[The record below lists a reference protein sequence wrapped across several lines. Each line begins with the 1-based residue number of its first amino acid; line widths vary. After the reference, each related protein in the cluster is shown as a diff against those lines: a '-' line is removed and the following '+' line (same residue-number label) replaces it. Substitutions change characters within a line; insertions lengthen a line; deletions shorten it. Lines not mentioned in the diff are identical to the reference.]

1 MHFYPPEKSIGPGVC
16 QLSKKSF
23 GGRMKIKV
31 RIGGAVLLI
40 GVIGIGRSAHGQITT
55 ASIHGIVTDPAGA
68 VVPNVEISILN
79 TSNGI
84 SVSAKSNGSGYFKV
98 TSLQVGGPYTI
109 SVVSLGFSKFSVSG
123 IQLNVND
130 DREVN
135 AKLSVGTASQ
145 SVEVTGAGVQ
155 VETAETQLKTDI
167 LSDVVTQLPL
177 LGRDATALQK
187 SAPGVVE
194 AADRFGGFSAN
205 GAQIE
210 QNSYLLDGTDV
221 NDSAI
226 QTEGLVIN
234 PDAIGELAI
243 GTSTINPEY
252 SRNSGAVPN
261 QARNAVTISF
271 PGDGFE
277 FYRDSFL
284 NMRVY
289 FALPGQKPPIHQNVY
304 GGTVGGPVFKDKL
317 FFFTAYQGVKNSLA
331 VTQNTQVFSPSQRGG
346 DFSADVNKITGVPN
360 SQVPTGSPAGTLNGL
375 SSNPLPFAI
384 AGCSAGTPWNACPG
398 LASVSVPSSN
408 WNTVASSLFQTY
420 VPAPNVTQQSG
431 NGSTSYFYNF
441 NNSNTLKDDQGIIRI
456 DYHPTLNATIW
467 ASSVFDSE
475 PTFNLLPFGG
485 ATLPGFSQVNTSHI
499 KVFDAD
505 FSHIFSSRTI
515 NELRAGY
522 YRFNYAAVEP
532 AKIVQPSSAGFNIS
546 PQSSSAGLPV
556 IDILGYFNLGFSFEG
571 PQPRK
576 DTNLLVQD
584 VFTKIA
590 GNHSL
595 KFGGTFEQFG
605 VDNPYFADNDGIYE
619 MNGNG
624 TFSSGDP
631 AIDFLMGI
639 PSSYTQDSG
648 SLIAAISREYYAFA
662 QDSWKATS
670 DLNIN
675 YGISWDTETPWAN
688 HQFNGI
694 AITCWQNST
703 ATSKIFPGD
712 APGLLYPGDPGCT
725 NYGAATVKWNH
736 FGPRIGFAW
745 SPSSGPSALV
755 GTSGSHDLAVR
766 AGFGVYFNRDQEE
779 EALQNLSSPPF
790 LFASR
795 GAADLGGS
803 PGFQDPFSDVAGR
816 AGLTETNPFPYQRPG
831 PGATLDWQDNY
842 AELDLSQPSKQYL
855 PPYAYNF
862 NLNVQR
868 ALNRTMVMQ
877 VGYVGSL
884 GRKLARTYDADP
896 ITAAGHSACLADT
909 TGCATQLSLIHLL
922 YPQYTAQP
930 ATTSSGIPWYLSVAQ
945 QASTGAS
952 SYHSLQVSL
961 QQQLTHGLYFTL
973 AFPYSHALGDY
984 SGYESSYG
992 NGTPNGVGF
1001 LNGRAIN
1008 YTPGFEHLNY
1018 GNSDYDA
1025 RHRFVALYVYEI
1037 PVLSVMKNNLI
1048 LNEIL
1053 GKWHVSGTTA
1063 LQTGF
1068 PVSISEAGAYQSGW
1082 CDQFSYYGCGDNPNT
1097 SSFQIQKMN
1106 PRAAGHQY
1114 FDTSTFSPEP
1124 VGTFGNVGRNFF
1136 NGPGYNYTN
1145 LQLYKDFPLLKDN
1158 RAYIQVRLESYH
1170 VFNHTNFA
1178 EPDGNFGDS
1187 TFGQIESVIQPASF
1201 GVSAGDP
1208 QPGRATQLAAKI
1220 YF

>member
-1 MHFYPPEKSIGPGVC
+1 MKS
-16 QLSKKSF
+16 
-23 GGRMKIKV
+23 RMSL
-31 RIGGAVLLI
+31 AFAFLLI
-40 GVIGIGRSAHGQITT
+40 AFVGSAFGQVTT
-55 ASIHGIVTDPAGA
+55 SAIHGTVTDPAGA
-68 VVPNVEISILN
+68 VVPNVEITVLN

-84 SVSAKSNGSGYFKV
+84 AVTARSDGSGYFRV
-98 TSLQVGGPYTI
+98 THLQIGGPYTV
-109 SVVSLGFSKFSVSG
+109 SVVSSGFSKFTVSG

-130 DREVN
+130 DREVSV
-135 AKLSVGTASQ
+135 KLSVGSAAQ
-145 SVEVTGAGVQ
+145 SIEVTGAGVQ

-167 LSDVVTQLPL
+167 LSDTVTQLPL

-210 QNSYLLDGTDV
+210 QNSYLLDGADV

-226 QTEGLVIN
+226 QTEGLVVN

-243 GTSTINPEY
+243 VTSTINPEY
-252 SRNSGAVPN
+252 SRNSGAILN
-261 QARNAVTISF
+261 QTLKAGGNAF
-271 PGDGFE
+271 HGDGFE
-277 FYRDSFL
+277 FYRDTFL
-284 NMRVY
+284 NTRDY
-289 FALPGQKPPIHQNVY
+289 FALPGQKPPIHQNIY
-304 GGTVGGPVFKDKL
+304 GGTLGGPILKNKL
-317 FFFTAYQGVKNSLA
+317 FFFTAYQGTKNSLA
-331 VTQNTQVFSPSQRGG
+331 ATQNTQVFSPAQRNG
-346 DFSADVNKITGVPN
+346 DFSADVNKLTGVPN
-360 SQVPTGSPAGTLNGL
+360 SQVPTGAAPGTLNGL
-375 SSNPLPFAI
+375 SSKPLPFAL

-398 LASVSVPSSN
+398 LAGVNVPSSS
-408 WNTVASSLFQTY
+408 WDTVANSFFQTY
-420 VPAPNVTQQSG
+420 VPAPNVTQQGG

-441 NNSNTLKDDQGIIRI
+441 NNSGTLKDDQGIIRI
-456 DYHPTLNATIW
+456 DYHPTSNDTIW
-467 ASSVFDSE
+467 ASSVFDSS

-485 ATLPGFSQVNTSHI
+485 ATLPGFSQVNASHI

-505 FSHIFSSRTI
+505 FSHIFNPSTI

-522 YRFNYAAVEP
+522 YRFNYASVEP
-532 AKIVQPSSAGFNIS
+532 AKIVQPNSVGFNIS
-546 PQSSSAGLPV
+546 PQSPAAGLPV
-556 IDILGYFNLGFSFEG
+556 VNILGYFNLGFSFEG

-576 DTNLLVQD
+576 DTNLLAQD
-584 VFTKIA
+584 IFTKTI

-605 VDNPYFADNDGIYE
+605 VDNPYDSDNDGIYSV
-619 MNGNG
+619 NGNSS
-624 TFSSGDP
+624 FSSGDP

-639 PSSYTQDSG
+639 PSTYTQTSG
-648 SLIAAISREYYAFA
+648 SLVAATSREYYAFA
-662 QDSWKATS
+662 QDSYKVTP
-670 DLNIN
+670 DFNIN
-675 YGISWDTETPWAN
+675 FGTSWDAETPWAN
-688 HQFNGI
+688 HQFNGV
-694 AITCWQNST
+694 AITCWQNTS
-703 ATSKIFPGD
+703 ATSKVFPGD
-712 APGLLYPGDPGCT
+712 APGLFYPGDPGCT
-725 NYGAATVKWNH
+725 NYGAATVKWHH
-736 FGPRIGFAW
+736 FGPRLGFAW
-745 SPSSGPSALV
+745 SPSAGPAALV
-755 GTSGSHDLAVR
+755 GNSGNHDLAVR
-766 AGFGVYFNRDQEE
+766 AGFGMYFNRDQEE

-816 AGLTETNPFPYQRPG
+816 TGLSETNPFPYQRPL
-831 PGATLDWQDNY
+831 PGAVLDWADNY
-842 AELDLSQPSKQYL
+842 AELDLSQPSKQSL

-862 NLNVQR
+862 NLNIQR
-868 ALNRTMVMQ
+868 AIGNKMVAQ
-877 VGYVGSL
+877 IGYVGSM
-884 GRKLARTYDADP
+884 GRKLARTYEGDP
-896 ITAAGHSACLADT
+896 ITASGHAACLADT
-909 TGCATQLSLIHLL
+909 SGCATALPFIHLL

-930 ATTSSGIPWYLSVAQ
+930 ATTAAGIPWYLSVSQ

-961 QQQLTHGLYFTL
+961 QQQLSHGLYFTL
-973 AFPYSHALGDY
+973 AYTYSHALDDY

-1001 LNGRAIN
+1001 LNGRGVN

-1025 RHRFVALYVYEI
+1025 RHRFVALYTYEI
-1037 PVLSVMKNNLI
+1037 PLLSSMKDKFI
-1048 LNEIL
+1048 VSQIL

-1082 CDQFSYYGCGDNPNT
+1082 CDEFGYYGCADNPNT
-1097 SSFQIQKMN
+1097 SSFHIQKMD
-1106 PRAAGHQY
+1106 PRASGHQY
-1114 FDTSTFSPEP
+1114 FDTSSFSPEP
-1124 VGTFGNVGRNFF
+1124 TGTFGNVGRNFF

-1145 LQLYKDFPLLKDN
+1145 LQIFKDFAILKDN
-1158 RAYIQVRLESYH
+1158 KAYVQLRLESYN
-1170 VFNHTNFA
+1170 VFNHTNFS
-1178 EPDGNFGDS
+1178 EPDGNYGDS

>member
-1 MHFYPPEKSIGPGVC
+1 M
-16 QLSKKSF
+16 
-23 GGRMKIKV
+23 KV
-31 RIGGAVLLI
+31 RVTLAISFLLI
-40 GVIGIGRSAHGQITT
+40 GVIGLVRSSYGQIST
-55 ASIHGIVTDPAGA
+55 AAIHGNVTDQAGA
-68 VVPNVEISILN
+68 VVPNADITVLN

-84 SVSAKSNGSGYFKV
+84 AVTAKSDSSGYFKV
-98 TSLQVGGPYTI
+98 PQLQIGGPYTI
-109 SVVSLGFSKFSVSG
+109 SVMSQGFAKFSVSG
-123 IQLNVND
+123 IHLNVND
-130 DREVN
+130 NHEVN
-135 AKLSVGTASQ
+135 AKLTVGAASQ
-145 SVEVTGAGVQ
+145 TVEVSSGSVQ

-167 LSDVVTQLPL
+167 LSDVVTQMPL
-177 LGRDATALQK
+177 LGRDATSLQK

-210 QNSYLLDGTDV
+210 QNSYLLDGADV

-226 QTEGLVIN
+226 QVEGLVVN

-243 GTSTINPEY
+243 VSSTINPEY
-252 SRNSGAVPN
+252 SRNSGAILN
-261 QARNAVTISF
+261 QTLKTGTNRF
-271 PGDGFE
+271 HGDGFE
-277 FYRDSFL
+277 FYRDTFL
-284 NMRVY
+284 NTRDY
-289 FALPGQKPPIHQNVY
+289 FALPGQKPPIHQNIY
-304 GGTVGGPVFKDKL
+304 GGTLGGPVFKNKL
-317 FFFTAYQGVKNSLA
+317 FFFTAYQGIKSGVA
-331 VTQNTQVFSPSQRGG
+331 TTQNTQVFSPAQRGG
-346 DFSADVNKITGVPN
+346 DFGADTNKITGVSN
-360 SQVPTGSPAGTLNGL
+360 SQVPTGAPAGTLNGL
-375 SSNPLPFAI
+375 SSNPLPFAL

-398 LASVSVPSSN
+398 LASANISSSS
-408 WNTVASSLFQTY
+408 WNPIASSLFQTF
-420 VPAPNVTQQSG
+420 VPAPNVTQQG
-431 NGSTSYFYNF
+431 ANGSTSYFYNF
-441 NNSNTLKDDQGIIRI
+441 NNSGTLKDDQGIIRI
-456 DYHPTLNATIW
+456 DYHPTSNDTIW
-467 ASSVFDSE
+467 ASSIFDSS

-485 ATLPGFSQVNTSHI
+485 ATLPGFSQVNASHI

-505 FSHIFSSRTI
+505 FSHIFNSRTI

-532 AKIVQPSSAGFNIS
+532 AKIVQPSSVGFNIS
-546 PQSSSAGLPV
+546 PQSSAAGLPV
-556 IDILGYFNLGFSFEG
+556 VNILGYFNLGFSFEG

-576 DTNLLVQD
+576 DTNLLAQD
-584 VFTKIA
+584 VFTRIL

-605 VDNPYFADNDGIYE
+605 VDNPYYADNDGIYSV
-619 MNGNG
+619 NGNG

-631 AIDFLMGI
+631 AIDFLLGI
-639 PSSYTQDSG
+639 PSKYEQNSG
-648 SLIAAISREYYAFA
+648 SLIAATSREYYAFA
-662 QDSWKATS
+662 QDSWKTSS
-670 DLNIN
+670 DLTIN
-675 YGISWDTETPWAN
+675 YGISWDAETPWAN

-694 AITCWQNST
+694 AITCWQNTT

-712 APGLLYPGDPGCT
+712 APGLFYPGDPGCT
-725 NYGAATVKWNH
+725 NYGAATVKWHH
-736 FGPRIGFAW
+736 FGPRIGLAW

-755 GTSGSHDLAVR
+755 GASGSHSLALR

-816 AGLTETNPFPYQRPG
+816 TGLSETNPFPYQRPG
-831 PGATLDWQDNY
+831 PGAALDWPDNY

-868 ALNRTMVMQ
+868 ALGNKMVMQ
-877 VGYVGSL
+877 VGYVGSI
-884 GRKLARTYDADP
+884 GRKLARTYESDP
-896 ITAAGHSACLADT
+896 ITPAGHAACLADT
-909 TGCATQLSLIHLL
+909 TGCATALPLIHLF

-930 ATTSSGIPWYLSVAQ
+930 ATTASGIPWYLSVEQ

-952 SYHSLQVSL
+952 SYHSLQASL
-961 QQQLTHGLYFTL
+961 QQQLSHGLYLTL
-973 AFPYSHALGDY
+973 AYTYSHALDDF
-984 SGYESSYG
+984 SGYESTYG

-1025 RHRFVALYVYEI
+1025 RHRFAALYNYEV
-1037 PVLSVMKNNLI
+1037 PVLRGMKDNFI
-1048 LNEIL
+1048 VNELL

-1082 CDQFSYYGCGDNPNT
+1082 CDAFGYYGCADNPNS
-1097 SSFQIQKMN
+1097 SSFSIRKLD
-1106 PRAAGHQY
+1106 PRADGHQY

-1124 VGTFGNVGRNFF
+1124 AGTFGNVGRNFF

-1145 LQLYKDFPLLKDN
+1145 LQLYKDFPLMKDN
-1158 RAYIQVRLESYH
+1158 RAYIQLRLESYN

-1187 TFGQIESVIQPASF
+1187 TFGQIESVIQPSSF

>member
-1 MHFYPPEKSIGPGVC
+1 
-16 QLSKKSF
+16 
-23 GGRMKIKV
+23 MKLRV
-31 RIGGAVLLI
+31 RLVVAFLLI
-40 GVIGIGRSAHGQITT
+40 AAIAIDKTAYGQVTT
-55 ASIHGIVTDPAGA
+55 GAIHGTVTDPAGA
-68 VVPNVEISILN
+68 VVPNVDITVLN

-84 SVSAKSNGSGYFKV
+84 AVTSKSDGSGYFRV
-98 TSLQVGGPYTI
+98 THLQIGGPYTI
-109 SVVSLGFSKFSVSG
+109 SVVSPGFSKFTVSG

-135 AKLSVGTASQ
+135 AKLAVGTAAQ

-210 QNSYLLDGTDV
+210 QNSYLLDGADV

-226 QTEGLVIN
+226 QTEGLVVN

-243 GTSTINPEY
+243 VTSTINPEY
-252 SRNSGAVPN
+252 SRNSGAILN
-261 QARNAVTISF
+261 QTLKAGGNTF
-271 PGDGFE
+271 HGDGFE
-277 FYRDSFL
+277 FYRDTFL
-284 NMRVY
+284 NTRDY
-289 FALPGQKPPIHQNVY
+289 FALPGQKAPIHQNIY
-304 GGTVGGPVFKDKL
+304 GGTLGGPILRNKL
-317 FFFTAYQGVKNSLA
+317 FFFTAYQGTKNGLA
-331 VTQNTQVFSPSQRGG
+331 VTQNTQVFSPSQRSG

-360 SQVPTGSPAGTLNGL
+360 SQVPTGSAAGTLNGL
-375 SSNPLPFAI
+375 SSNPLPFALG
-384 AGCSAGTPWNACPG
+384 GCSAGTRWNACPG
-398 LASVSVPSSN
+398 LASASVPSSN
-408 WNTVASSLFQTY
+408 WNSVSSALFQTY

-441 NNSNTLKDDQGIIRI
+441 NNSGTLKDDQGIIRI
-456 DYHPTLNATIW
+456 DYHPTSNDTIW
-467 ASSVFDSE
+467 ASSIFDST

-532 AKIVQPSSAGFNIS
+532 AKIVQPSSIGFNIS
-546 PQSSSAGLPV
+546 PQSSAAGLPV
-556 IDILGYFNLGFSFEG
+556 VNILGYFNLGFSFEG

-576 DTNLLVQD
+576 DTNMLAQD
-584 VFTKIA
+584 VFTKIL
-590 GNHSL
+590 GNHNL

-605 VDNPYFADNDGIYE
+605 VDNPYYADNDGIYTV
-619 MNGNG
+619 NGNG
-624 TFSSGDP
+624 AFSSGDP
-631 AIDFLMGI
+631 AIDFLTGI
-639 PSSYTQDSG
+639 PSTFTQTSG
-648 SLIAAISREYYAFA
+648 SLVAATSREYYAFA
-662 QDSWKATS
+662 QDNWKVTS
-670 DLNIN
+670 DVNIN
-675 YGISWDTETPWAN
+675 YGISWDAETPWAN

-694 AITCWQNST
+694 GITCWQNTS
-703 ATSKIFPGD
+703 ATSKIFPED
-712 APGLLYPGDPGCT
+712 APGLFYPGDPGCT
-725 NYGAATVKWNH
+725 NYGAATVKWHH
-736 FGPRIGFAW
+736 FGPRVGLAW
-745 SPSSGPSALV
+745 SPSAGPTALIGSSGN
-755 GTSGSHDLAVR
+755 HDFAVR

-790 LFASR
+790 LFSSH

-803 PGFQDPFSDVAGR
+803 PAFQDPFTDVANR
-816 AGLTETNPFPYQRPG
+816 SGLSETNPFPYQRPE
-831 PGATLDWQDNY
+831 PGATLDWADNY

-855 PPYAYNF
+855 PPYAFNF
-862 NLNVQR
+862 NVNVQR
-868 ALNRTMVMQ
+868 ALNNKTVMQ
-877 VGYVGSL
+877 VGYVGSI
-884 GRKLARTYDADP
+884 GRKLARTYEGDP
-896 ITAAGHSACLADT
+896 ITPAGHAACLADT
-909 TGCATQLSLIHLL
+909 SGCANALPLIHLL
-922 YPQYTAQP
+922 YPKYTAQP
-930 ATTSSGIPWYLSVAQ
+930 ATTASGIPWYLSVAQ

-952 SYHSLQVSL
+952 SYHSLQASL
-961 QQQLTHGLYFTL
+961 QQQLSHGLYFTL
-973 AFPYSHALGDY
+973 SYTYSHALDDY

-1025 RHRFVALYVYEI
+1025 RHRFAALYTYEI
-1037 PVLSVMKNNLI
+1037 PVLSSIKDNFIV
-1048 LNEIL
+1048 NEIL
-1053 GKWHVSGTTA
+1053 GKWHISGTTA

-1082 CDQFSYYGCGDNPNT
+1082 CDAFGYYGCADNPNT
-1097 SSFQIQKMN
+1097 SSFHIQKMN

-1114 FDTSTFSPEP
+1114 FDTSSFSPEP

-1136 NGPGYNYTN
+1136 NGPGYNYSN
-1145 LQLYKDFPLLKDN
+1145 LQLYKDFSILRDN
-1158 RAYIQVRLESYH
+1158 KAYIQLRLESYN
-1170 VFNHTNFA
+1170 VFNHTNFS

>member
-1 MHFYPPEKSIGPGVC
+1 
-16 QLSKKSF
+16 
-23 GGRMKIKV
+23 
-31 RIGGAVLLI
+31 
-40 GVIGIGRSAHGQITT
+40 
-55 ASIHGIVTDPAGA
+55 
-68 VVPNVEISILN
+68 
-79 TSNGI
+79 
-84 SVSAKSNGSGYFKV
+84 
-98 TSLQVGGPYTI
+98 
-109 SVVSLGFSKFSVSG
+109 
-123 IQLNVND
+123 
-130 DREVN
+130 
-135 AKLSVGTASQ
+135 
-145 SVEVTGAGVQ
+145 

-210 QNSYLLDGTDV
+210 QNSYLLDGADV

-226 QTEGLVIN
+226 QTEGLVVN

-243 GTSTINPEY
+243 VTSTINPEY
-252 SRNSGAVPN
+252 SRNSGAILN
-261 QARNAVTISF
+261 QTLKAGGNRF
-271 PGDGFE
+271 HGDGFE
-277 FYRDSFL
+277 FYRDTFL
-284 NMRVY
+284 NTRDY
-289 FALPGQKPPIHQNVY
+289 FALPGQKPPIHQNIY
-304 GGTVGGPVFKDKL
+304 GGTLGGPVLRNKL
-317 FFFTAYQGVKNSLA
+317 FFFLAYQGTKSGLA
-331 VTQNTQVFSPSQRGG
+331 ATQNTQVFSPSQRSG

-360 SQVPTGSPAGTLNGL
+360 SQVPTGSAAGTLNGL
-375 SSNPLPFAI
+375 SSHPLPFAL

-398 LASVSVPSSN
+398 LASASVPSSN
-408 WNTVASSLFQTY
+408 WNTISSALFQTY
-420 VPAPNVTQQSG
+420 IPAPNVTQQSG

-441 NNSNTLKDDQGIIRI
+441 NNSGTLKDDQGIIRI
-456 DYHPTLNATIW
+456 DYHPTSNDTIW
-467 ASSVFDSE
+467 ASSIFDST

-505 FSHIFSSRTI
+505 FSHIFNSGTI

-532 AKIVQPSSAGFNIS
+532 AKIVQPNSIGFNIS
-546 PQSSSAGLPV
+546 PQSSAAGLPV
-556 IDILGYFNLGFSFEG
+556 VNILGYFNLGFSFEG

-576 DTNLLVQD
+576 DTNMLAQD
-584 VFTKIA
+584 VFTKIL
-590 GNHSL
+590 GNHNL

-605 VDNPYFADNDGIYE
+605 VDNPYYADNDGIYTV
-619 MNGNG
+619 NGNG
-624 TFSSGDP
+624 AFSSGDP
-631 AIDFLMGI
+631 AIDFLTGI
-639 PSSYTQDSG
+639 PSTFTQTSG
-648 SLIAAISREYYAFA
+648 SLVAATSREYYAFA
-662 QDSWKATS
+662 QDNWKITS
-670 DLNIN
+670 DVNIN
-675 YGISWDTETPWAN
+675 YGISWDAETPWAN

-694 AITCWQNST
+694 GITCWQNTS

-712 APGLLYPGDPGCT
+712 APGLFYPGDPGCT
-725 NYGAATVKWNH
+725 NYGAATVKWHH
-736 FGPRIGFAW
+736 FGPRIGLAW
-745 SPSSGPSALV
+745 SPSAGPTALIGSSGN
-755 GTSGSHDLAVR
+755 HDFAVR

-790 LFASR
+790 LFSSH

-803 PGFQDPFSDVAGR
+803 PAFQDPFTDVAGR
-816 AGLTETNPFPYQRPG
+816 TGLSETNPFPYQRPE
-831 PGATLDWQDNY
+831 PGATLDWADNY

-855 PPYAYNF
+855 PPYAFNF
-862 NLNVQR
+862 NVNVQR
-868 ALNRTMVMQ
+868 ALNNKTVMQ
-877 VGYVGSL
+877 VGYVGSI
-884 GRKLARTYDADP
+884 GRKLARTYEGDP
-896 ITAAGHSACLADT
+896 ITPAGHAACLADT
-909 TGCATQLSLIHLL
+909 SGCANALPLIHLL

-930 ATTSSGIPWYLSVAQ
+930 ATTAGGIPWYLSVAQ

-952 SYHSLQVSL
+952 SYHSLQASL
-961 QQQLTHGLYFTL
+961 QQQLSHGLYFTL
-973 AFPYSHALGDY
+973 SYTYSHALDDY

-1025 RHRFVALYVYEI
+1025 RHRFAALYTYEI
-1037 PVLSVMKNNLI
+1037 PVLRSMKDHFI
-1048 LNEIL
+1048 VNEIL
-1053 GKWHVSGTTA
+1053 GKWHISGTTA

-1082 CDQFSYYGCGDNPNT
+1082 CDAFGYYGCADNPNT
-1097 SSFQIQKMN
+1097 SSFHIQKMN

-1114 FDTSTFSPEP
+1114 FDTSSFSPEP

-1136 NGPGYNYTN
+1136 NGPGYNYSN

-1158 RAYIQVRLESYH
+1158 KAYIQLRLESYN
-1170 VFNHTNFA
+1170 VFNHTNFS